1 MYVLQDIFYRE
12 MILKG
17 AKENNLPVNYI
28 KFLKTIPHNKY
39 EGEYDI
45 RSVMNYI
52 NNSFSYINKIDT
64 LYNNNINNINI
75 FYQMHINQIIITLCP
90 VFFFHIYIQPCIA
103 AFL

>member
-1 MYVLQDIFYRE
+1 MYILQDISYRE

-17 AKENNLPVNYI
+17 AKENNLPANYI

-45 RSVMNYI
+45 RSVTNYINNSHI

-64 LYNNNINNINI
+64 L
-75 FYQMHINQIIITLCP
+75 
-90 VFFFHIYIQPCIA
+90 V
-103 AFL
+103 